1 MVDVAQIVV
10 DLDPDLKDAFLEAA
24 KAEDR
29 APSAIVREFIIDYI
43 HGREPAPE
51 YLEFLERKV
60 ALALGRVLE
69 EWGFSVELRDSGSD
83 RPNLVARI
91 GRADAPAIMFAG
103 HLDTVGVEGM
113 THDPFSGDIKG
124 GRLYGRGSCDMK
136 SGLAAMCVAALSASR
151 QAGNAT
157 ARQIV
162 IAAVTDEEYESLGM
176 RALLDS
182 GVRAEYAILTEPT
195 RLAICPAHR
204 GFVWSEI
211 EFTGRAAHGS
221 RWDIGVDAIRHAGL
235 VLAEIDEL
243 DAGALKKRKHPLL
256 GRGSIHA
263 STIVGGIG
271 MSTYPDKCIL
281 RIERRTIPGE
291 SADHSLDEL
300 RAICERVRARRPELD
315 ATIRL
320 IAAQEPSDVDVGSPV
335 VRTLAKALEA
345 EQLDAPIEGLS
356 AWTDAA
362 LLNAAGI
369 PAVCFGPGDIALAHA
384 AEEFVPVDEIG
395 KAARVLTRVATDWMM
410 EKE

>member
-1 MVDVAQIVV
+1 MQREDAVALTRALVQI
-10 DLDPDLKDAFLEAA
+10 DSRNPTL
-24 KAEDR
+24 
-29 APSAIVREFIIDYI
+29 SAD
-43 HGREPAPE
+43 GPG
-51 YLEFLERKV
+51 ERNV

-69 EWGFSVELRDSGSD
+69 DWGFSVDIGDSD
-83 RPNLVARI
+83 RPNLIARI
-91 GRADAPAIMFAG
+91 GPSDSPAIMFAG

-113 THDPFSGDIKG
+113 THDPFSGYIKD

-136 SGLAAMCVAALSASR
+136 AGVAAMCVAALTASR
-151 QAGNAT
+151 QAGSSAS
-157 ARQIV
+157 RQIV

-176 RALLDS
+176 RAMLDS

-221 RWDIGVDAIRHAGL
+221 RWDIGIDAIRHAGL
-235 VLAEIDEL
+235 VLKEVDDL
-243 DAGALKKRKHPLL
+243 DAGALQDRKHPLL

-291 SADHSLDEL
+291 SADDSLSEL
-300 RAICERVRARRPELD
+300 RSICNAVRARRPELD
-315 ATIRL
+315 ANVRL
-320 IAAQEPSDVDVGSPV
+320 IAAQEPSDVQVDAPV
-335 VRTLAKALEA
+335 VQSLMNALKE
-345 EQLDAPIEGLS
+345 ERLNAPVEGLS

-369 PAVCFGPGDIALAHA
+369 PAVCFGPGDIGLAHA

-395 KAARVLTRVATDWMM
+395 KATRVLARIAFDWMT
-410 EKE
+410 EKN

>member
-1 MVDVAQIVV
+1 MKQEDAVALARALVQI
-10 DLDPDLKDAFLEAA
+10 DSRNPTL
-24 KAEDR
+24 
-29 APSAIVREFIIDYI
+29 SAD
-43 HGREPAPE
+43 GPG
-51 YLEFLERKV
+51 ERNV

-69 EWGFSVELRDSGSD
+69 DWGFSVDIGESD

-91 GRADAPAIMFAG
+91 GPSGSPAMMFAG

-113 THDPFSGDIKG
+113 THDPFSGDMTD

-136 SGLAAMCVAALSASR
+136 SGVAAMCVAALAASQQSGSSA
-151 QAGNAT
+151 

-162 IAAVTDEEYESLGM
+162 ITAVSDEEYESLGM
-176 RALLDS
+176 RAMLDS
-182 GVRAEYAILTEPT
+182 GIRAEHAILTEPT

-221 RWDIGVDAIRHAGL
+221 RWDIGIDAIRHAGL
-235 VLAEIDEL
+235 VLAGVDEL
-243 DAGALKKRKHPLL
+243 DAGALQNRMHPLL

-291 SADHSLDEL
+291 SAEDSIAEL
-300 RAICERVRARRPELD
+300 QSICEQVRARRPELN
-315 ATIRL
+315 TTVRL
-320 IAAQEPSDVDVGSPV
+320 IAAQEPSDVGIDAPV
-335 VRTLAKALEA
+335 VRALVKALDE
-345 EQLDAPIEGLS
+345 ENLSAPVEGLS

-384 AEEFVPVDEIG
+384 AEEFVPVDEIE
-395 KAARVLTRVATDWMM
+395 KATRVLTRVAVDWML
-410 EKE
+410 EKD

>member
-1 MVDVAQIVV
+1 MQREDAVALTRALVQI
-10 DLDPDLKDAFLEAA
+10 DSRNPTL
-24 KAEDR
+24 
-29 APSAIVREFIIDYI
+29 SAD
-43 HGREPAPE
+43 GPG
-51 YLEFLERKV
+51 ERNI

-69 EWGFSVELRDSGSD
+69 KWGFSVEVGDSD
-83 RPNLVARI
+83 RPNLIARI
-91 GRADAPAIMFAG
+91 GPRDAPAIMFGG

-113 THDPFSGDIKG
+113 THDPFSGDIKD

-136 SGLAAMCVAALSASR
+136 SGLAAMCVAALAASMKAESSA
-151 QAGNAT
+151 T
-157 ARQIV
+157 RQIV

-176 RALLDS
+176 RAMLDS

-221 RWDIGVDAIRHAGL
+221 RWDIGIDAIRHAGL
-235 VLAEIDEL
+235 VLTGVDDL
-243 DAGALKKRKHPLL
+243 DAGELQNRTHPLL

-291 SADHSLDEL
+291 SADDSLTEL
-300 RAICERVRARRPELD
+300 RSICDQVRARRPDLD
-315 ATIRL
+315 ATVRL
-320 IAAQEPSDVDVGSPV
+320 IAAQEPSDVQVDAPV
-335 VRTLAKALEA
+335 VRALVKALEG
-345 EQLDAPIEGLS
+345 EQLPAPVEGLS

-384 AEEFVPVDEIG
+384 AEEFVPVAEIE
-395 KAARVLTRVATDWMM
+395 KATRVLTRVAFDWMT
-410 EKE
+410 EKN